1 MARADSRRAQILS
14 FVVDAS
20 ITLAWCSKDEHTAS
34 VLALLEHARTVKLHV
49 PAIWPVEVANVFSVM
64 RRKNRLS
71 QLEVVQAQ
79 ALLDSL
85 EITVHEPRKTSEVAS
100 LAFGSISRGLTAYD
114 SEYLALA
121 TLLGLPIATLDGD
134 LRDAAAKASVGV
146 L

>member
-1 MARADSRRAQILS
+1 LS

-20 ITLAWCSKDEHTAS
+20 IALAWCSKDEHTAP
-34 VLALLEHARTVKLHV
+34 VLTLLEHARTVKLHV
-49 PAIWPVEVANVFSVM
+49 PAIWPVEVANVLSVM

-71 QLEVVQAQ
+71 QLEVAQAQ

-85 EITVHEPRKTSEVAS
+85 DIKVHEPRRARDVAS
-100 LAFGSISRGLTAYD
+100 LAFRSISNGLTAYD

-121 TLLGLPIATLDGD
+121 TVLGLPIATLDGD
-134 LRDAAAKASVGV
+134 LRHAAVKASTGV